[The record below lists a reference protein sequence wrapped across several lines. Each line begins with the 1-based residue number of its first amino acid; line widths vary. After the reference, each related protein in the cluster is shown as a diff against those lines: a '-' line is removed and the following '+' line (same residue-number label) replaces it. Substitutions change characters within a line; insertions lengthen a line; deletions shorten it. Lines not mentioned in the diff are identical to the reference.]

1 MSDSKAN
8 DWLLQFSKNIT
19 SSTGEDGILEK
30 IFEIIPNSNNNNW
43 CVEFCAG
50 NGINFSNSYNL
61 IVNKGW
67 SSVQIEGDTIKYE
80 ELIKTHG
87 ENPQVICLNKDVSFS
102 GADTLDNIF
111 QKTSLP
117 RSFDLLSIDI
127 DGNDYY
133 LWESLEHF
141 RPKVIV
147 IEFNPC
153 IPNQVDWVQE
163 KNMEINQGCSLLS
176 LINLGKRKGYE
187 LISATWFNGIFVDRQ
202 YYDLFAIE
210 DNSIWQMYQNIY
222 NSQTFVFQLFD
233 GKIVVVGND
242 KLLWH
247 DRKFNLEEMQEKIQ
261 ILPRE
266 QRIFPAKIAGDSSYQ
281 TGKTEADISVIV
293 FSKDRPLQL
302 QAYLESLFYY
312 SSIKEDSIYVLYQPT
327 ENISYQELIRQYPNI
342 HWVEE
347 TNFPADLMTILDE
360 AKDFI
365 LWGCDDVFFKSFF
378 DPTICVKALSQDPKI
393 FGFGLRLG
401 KNIPPDVEMI
411 SRGDYL
417 LCNWTKAPQGYWS
430 YPWEVSTSIYR
441 KSDVMEFIK
450 LSSNISN
457 PNYFEGELAA
467 YFEQTKDSNN
477 QKYLACFE
485 SSKTVTLT
493 INRVQETHP
502 NWFDDTDDSSP
513 DNLYQYFIKGYKLN
527 WAKFED
533 VNNTTAHVRSDYLEI
548 YDPQLLECK
557 TLGDIFVSQGEFS
570 LARDWYMKGLLRK
583 ETSELYANI
592 GTTYAREQQW
602 SEALT
607 FYNKSIGLQTNCAGV
622 YRNLAKVWQHLGELE
637 KAINCWEKALTL
649 EPESLSPEFLP
660 LVNELKLQGKIGEI
674 LVLYNLKTDKTAE
687 GQNSAKEVRDLI
699 KLIRRTIEINP
710 NGRVGYQQLG
720 EALLDAGQN
729 EEVIAFIRQSLEK
742 FPEWPQGYHL
752 LGEVLVK
759 LGENEQE
766 IIEAYQQAGK
776 LFEQEGMIEKAIESY
791 QKALK
796 LQPDSPDKSLYL
808 GMLLAQNKRYE
819 EALNYYEKTFS
830 SQPEKVETF
839 APLAILLVK
848 QGLQQQVINCY
859 HNAFKQEPNSTQNY
873 YNFALTLSQ
882 AGLTQAAVA
891 FFQQAP
897 QIQHSKP
904 QIYDNIWRG
913 LNQLGLLPET
923 DSQYPSEIS
932 YSEAET
938 HFNQT
943 SQYKVIDLNNLTE
956 EQNVF
961 LSQQGISLT
970 SLELVKSNNINLEQ
984 IYLKSFADTQHIELS
999 KTYENRTLASY
1010 QSMAQTGYIYTL
1022 CPITGKVVRSNQSFH
1037 IHYGDFQNFIYR
1049 FVSQEVFYL
1058 IIGHWMGIKLCL
1070 YFPSKDL
1077 VIWFHKD
1084 VWVGEHIIN
1093 QLKASLVSQWSKVKS
1108 YISTPE
1114 PKPTAVVYGHI
1125 SNISHYMWN
1134 EVTGMQYL
1142 AVNGCLAKIDNFLAL
1157 PYDYYNIPALFEEV
1171 SEEKVVAIPHANSL
1185 LETILENNLFAMR
1198 VTDTFITEA
1207 LAKRIVNY
1215 SLAKCANEGVFLQ
1228 EVEQAEKCFPL
1239 IWITIRSHRRVWVSQ
1254 IEGFANIIN
1263 KLYQDYPKLGIVFDG
1278 WGCMDHR
1285 QPDPRDQS
1293 MIQQENEIRL
1303 KIIDL
1308 IAPEITTYSS
1318 IGATNFEKAVWAN
1331 AVDMYIQTEGAGLVH
1346 GIWVGNKPGVM
1357 FSHKQSMTQKGYWF
1371 NNRENAIEPVLI
1383 KEEYLIGNA
1392 KDTGLNHHSNFDC
1405 DWWGI
1410 YENVVGIINSL
1421 RRKSDNEICQEIW
1434 QGLNG
1439 LCYFDEKNYRKITEE
1454 DAEKYFSD
1462 SSKYKVVDMSSLT
1475 EEDKDYLS
1483 NVGVCLDHVQLCES
1497 NSLSSEEMF
1506 IDHFQSGFNL
1516 ANKVEDKGL
1525 YLGSIR
1531 SFFQQSIVET
1541 GYIYT
1546 ACPISGK
1553 ILRSNQSFSI
1563 ECSTTPVWWSIQLYR
1578 FTEGTELFYLI
1589 SSDSNGHKSELY
1601 FPKYDLLLIL
1611 RTPYQKEGGI
1621 ELINKFKGSVVSH
1634 WQKFKEYI
1642 SSNKK
1647 REVAATMGFLQLP
1660 HFQVGMDLTGVH
1672 CLYLNGILDK
1682 VDKFLCSPYEFFD
1695 VHEVFSEIDSSKV
1708 VHLISNQS
1716 VFEFVLEN
1724 NLFVFRPADT
1734 FFLSEELADRICT
1747 ASLRKCSRSFL
1758 EEVEEAKSCF
1768 PLLFVQ
1774 FRRSRTWLNQIE
1786 GTANFINALHSN
1798 FPSLGV
1804 IFDGQTRLERCSN
1817 NEAENEAI
1825 KVDIQTM
1832 QEVLKLIHPEIKTYS
1847 TINRTSYETVIM
1859 CKAADLYT
1867 GSVGNG
1873 VVFPSWIANKPC
1885 VGHSNTAFLKNG
1897 TIMDA
1902 LTSKCR
1908 ENLVEQKF
1916 VPIEH
1921 IADMFNPNIGVMDY
1935 HLDWQV
1941 VYNMI
1946 YEEVIKMQRQKEE
1959 KG

>member
-1 MSDSKAN
+1 MTINSSKTNMSDSKAN

-19 SSTGEDGILEK
+19 STTGEDGILEK
-30 IFEIIPNSNNNNW
+30 IFEIIPKSNNNNW

-67 SSVQIEGDTIKYE
+67 YSVQIEGDPIKYE

-87 ENPQVICLNKDVSFS
+87 ENPKVICLNKYVSFS

-163 KNMEINQGCSLLS
+163 KNMEVNQGCSLLS

-202 YYDLFAIE
+202 YYDLFEIE
-210 DNSIWQMYQNIY
+210 DNSIWQMYHDTY

-233 GKIVVVGND
+233 GKIMVVGND

-261 ILPRE
+261 VLPKE

-281 TGKTEADISVIV
+281 TGKTEAEISVIV

-327 ENISYQELIRQYPNI
+327 ENISYQELIGQYPNI

-360 AKDFI
+360 A
-365 LWGCDDVFFKSFF
+365 
-378 DPTICVKALSQDPKI
+378 
-393 FGFGLRLG
+393 
-401 KNIPPDVEMI
+401 
-411 SRGDYL
+411 
-417 LCNWTKAPQGYWS
+417 
-430 YPWEVSTSIYR
+430 
-441 KSDVMEFIK
+441 
-450 LSSNISN
+450 
-457 PNYFEGELAA
+457 
-467 YFEQTKDSNN
+467 
-477 QKYLACFE
+477 
-485 SSKTVTLT
+485 
-493 INRVQETHP
+493 
-502 NWFDDTDDSSP
+502 
-513 DNLYQYFIKGYKLN
+513 
-527 WAKFED
+527 ED
-533 VNNTTAHVRSDYLEI
+533 VNNTTAHVQSDYLEI

-557 TLGDIFVSQGEFS
+557 TLGDLFVSQGEFT
-570 LARDWYMKGLLRK
+570 LARDCYIKGLSRK

-602 SEALT
+602 SEALI
-607 FYNKSIGLQTNCAGV
+607 FYNKSIGLQPNCAGV
-622 YRNLAKVWQHLGELE
+622 YRNLAYVWQHLGELD

-649 EPESLSPEFLP
+649 EPDSLSPQSLP
-660 LVNELKLQGKIGEI
+660 LVNELKLQGKIGDI
-674 LVLYNLKTDKTAE
+674 LVLYDLKTDKTAE
-687 GQNSAKEVRDLI
+687 GHKSAKEVRDLT

-710 NGRVGYQQLG
+710 NSRVGYQQLG
-720 EALLDAGQN
+720 EALLDAGEN
-729 EEVIAFIRQSLEK
+729 EEAIAFIRQSLEK

-791 QKALK
+791 QQALK
-796 LQPDSPDKSLYL
+796 IQPDSPDNSLYL
-808 GMLLAQNKRYE
+808 GMLLAQNNRYE
-819 EALNYYEKTFS
+819 EALNYYERILS

-859 HNAFKQEPNSTQNY
+859 NNAFKQEQNSTQNY

-882 AGLTQAAVA
+882 VGLTQAAVA

-897 QIQHSKP
+897 QTQHSKP

-938 HFNQT
+938 HFSQT
-943 SQYKVIDLNNLTE
+943 SQYNVIDLNNLTE
-956 EQNVF
+956 EQKVF

-970 SLELVKSNNINLEQ
+970 SLELVKLNNINLEQ
-984 IYLKSFADTQHIELS
+984 IYLKSFADTQYIELS

-1037 IHYGDFQNFIYR
+1037 IHYGDFNNFIYR

-1058 IIGHWMGIKLCL
+1058 IIGHWMGIKLCF

-1093 QLKASLVSQWSKVKS
+1093 QLKVSLVSQWSKVKS

-1142 AVNGCLAKIDNFLAL
+1142 AVNGCLAKIDKFLAL

-1185 LETILENNLFAMR
+1185 LETMLENNLFAMR

-1228 EVEQAEKCFPL
+1228 EVEQAKKCFPL

-1263 KLYQDYPKLGIVFDG
+1263 KLYQDYPQIGIVFDG

-1293 MIQQENEIRL
+1293 MIQQEDEIRL

-1308 IAPEITTYSS
+1308 IAPEITTYSA

-1346 GIWVGNKPGVM
+1346 GLWVANKPGVM
-1357 FSHKQSMTQKGYWF
+1357 FSHKQSMGQKSYWF
-1371 NNRENAIEPVLI
+1371 SSRENAIEPVLI

-1392 KDTGLNHHSNFDC
+1392 KDIGLGHHSNFDC

-1410 YENVVGIINSL
+1410 Y
-1421 RRKSDNEICQEIW
+1421 D
-1434 QGLNG
+1434 
-1439 LCYFDEKNYRKITEE
+1439 
-1454 DAEKYFSD
+1454 
-1462 SSKYKVVDMSSLT
+1462 
-1475 EEDKDYLS
+1475 
-1483 NVGVCLDHVQLCES
+1483 
-1497 NSLSSEEMF
+1497 
-1506 IDHFQSGFNL
+1506 
-1516 ANKVEDKGL
+1516 
-1525 YLGSIR
+1525 
-1531 SFFQQSIVET
+1531 
-1541 GYIYT
+1541 
-1546 ACPISGK
+1546 
-1553 ILRSNQSFSI
+1553 
-1563 ECSTTPVWWSIQLYR
+1563 
-1578 FTEGTELFYLI
+1578 
-1589 SSDSNGHKSELY
+1589 
-1601 FPKYDLLLIL
+1601 
-1611 RTPYQKEGGI
+1611 
-1621 ELINKFKGSVVSH
+1621 
-1634 WQKFKEYI
+1634 
-1642 SSNKK
+1642 
-1647 REVAATMGFLQLP
+1647 
-1660 HFQVGMDLTGVH
+1660 
-1672 CLYLNGILDK
+1672 
-1682 VDKFLCSPYEFFD
+1682 
-1695 VHEVFSEIDSSKV
+1695 
-1708 VHLISNQS
+1708 
-1716 VFEFVLEN
+1716 
-1724 NLFVFRPADT
+1724 
-1734 FFLSEELADRICT
+1734 
-1747 ASLRKCSRSFL
+1747 
-1758 EEVEEAKSCF
+1758 
-1768 PLLFVQ
+1768 
-1774 FRRSRTWLNQIE
+1774 
-1786 GTANFINALHSN
+1786 
-1798 FPSLGV
+1798 
-1804 IFDGQTRLERCSN
+1804 
-1817 NEAENEAI
+1817 
-1825 KVDIQTM
+1825 
-1832 QEVLKLIHPEIKTYS
+1832 EVLKLLQSI
-1847 TINRTSYETVIM
+1847 
-1859 CKAADLYT
+1859 
-1867 GSVGNG
+1867 
-1873 VVFPSWIANKPC
+1873 
-1885 VGHSNTAFLKNG
+1885 
-1897 TIMDA
+1897 
-1902 LTSKCR
+1902 
-1908 ENLVEQKF
+1908 
-1916 VPIEH
+1916 
-1921 IADMFNPNIGVMDY
+1921 
-1935 HLDWQV
+1935 
-1941 VYNMI
+1941 
-1946 YEEVIKMQRQKEE
+1946 EE
-1959 KG
+1959 KK

>member
-1 MSDSKAN
+1 MTINSSTTNMSDSKAN
-8 DWLLQFSKNIT
+8 DWLLQFSQNIT
-19 SSTGEDGILEK
+19 STTGEDGILEK
-30 IFEIIPNSNNNNW
+30 IFEIIPNSNNW
-43 CVEFCAG
+43 CVELGAG
-50 NGINFSNSYNL
+50 NGIKFSNSYNL

-67 SSVQIEGDTIKYE
+67 SSVQIEGDPIKYE

-87 ENPQVICLNKDVSFS
+87 ENPKVICLNKYVSFF
-102 GADTLDNIF
+102 GTDTLDNIF

-147 IEFNPC
+147 IEFNPS
-153 IPNQVDWVQE
+153 IPNQVEWVQE
-163 KNMEINQGCSLLS
+163 KNMEVNQGCSLLS

-187 LISATWFNGIFVDRQ
+187 LISATWLNGIFVDSQ
-202 YYDLFAIE
+202 YYELFGIA
-210 DNSIWQMYQNIY
+210 DNSIWQMYRDPQNFH
-222 NSQTFVFQLFD
+222 SFVFQCYD
-233 GKIVVVGND
+233 GTIMLVGND

-261 ILPRE
+261 VLPKE

-312 SSIKEDSIYVLYQPT
+312 SSIKEDSIYVLYRPT

-347 TNFPADLMTILDE
+347 TNFPADLMTIIDE

-378 DPTICVKALSQDPKI
+378 DPTICLKALSQDPKI

-401 KNIPPDVEMI
+401 KNIHPSVEMI

-417 LCNWTKAPQGYWS
+417 LCNWTKSPQGYWS

-457 PNYFEGELAA
+457 PNHLEGGLAG

-477 QKYLACFE
+477 HKYLASFE

-502 NWFDDTDDSSP
+502 NWFDGTDDSSP
-513 DNLYQYFIKGYKLN
+513 DNLYQYFLKGYKLN

-533 VNNTTAHVRSDYLEI
+533 VNNTTAHVHSDYLEI

-557 TLGDIFVSQGEFS
+557 TLGDVFIYQGEFT
-570 LARDWYMKGLLRK
+570 LARDCYIKGLSRK
-583 ETSELYANI
+583 ETPELYANI

-607 FYNKSIGLQTNCAGV
+607 FYNKSIGLQPNCAGV
-622 YRNLAKVWQHLGELE
+622 YRNLAKVWQHLGELD

-649 EPESLSPEFLP
+649 EPDSLSPEFLP
-660 LVNELKLQGKIGEI
+660 LVNELKLQGKTGEI
-674 LVLYNLKTDKTAE
+674 LVLYNNLKTDKTAE

-710 NGRVGYQQLG
+710 NGRVAYQQLG
-720 EALLDAGQN
+720 EALLEAGKN
-729 EEVIAFIRQSLEK
+729 EEAIAFIRQSLEK
-742 FPEWPQGYHL
+742 FPEWAQGYHL
-752 LGEVLVK
+752 LGKALVK
-759 LGENEQE
+759 SGKNEQE
-766 IIEAYQQAGK
+766 IIDAYQQAGK

-791 QKALK
+791 QQALK
-796 LQPDSPDKSLYL
+796 LQPDSPDNSLYL
-808 GMLLAQNKRYE
+808 GMLLAQNNRCE
-819 EALNYYEKTFS
+819 EALSYYDKILS
-830 SQPEKVETF
+830 SQPEKAETF

-859 HNAFKQEPNSTQNY
+859 NNAFKQEPNSTQNY

-913 LNQLGLLPET
+913 LNLLGLLPET

-956 EQNVF
+956 EQKVF

-984 IYLKSFADTQHIELS
+984 IYLKSFPDTQHTELS

-1058 IIGHWMGIKLCL
+1058 IIGHWMGIKLCF

-1142 AVNGCLAKIDNFLAL
+1142 AVNGCLAKIDKFLAL

-1185 LETILENNLFAMR
+1185 LETILENNLFTMR

-1215 SLAKCANEGVFLQ
+1215 SFSLAKCANEGVFLQ
-1228 EVEQAEKCFPL
+1228 EVDQAKKCFPL

-1308 IAPEITTYSS
+1308 IAPEITTYNV

-1331 AVDMYIQTEGAGLVH
+1331 AVDMYIQPEGTGLTHVTW
-1346 GIWVGNKPGVM
+1346 IANRPGVI
-1357 FSHKQSMTQKGYWF
+1357 FSHKQAMGQKWHWF

-1392 KDTGLNHHSNFDC
+1392 KDIGLGHHSNFDC

-1410 YENVVGIINSL
+1410 YE
-1421 RRKSDNEICQEIW
+1421 
-1434 QGLNG
+1434 
-1439 LCYFDEKNYRKITEE
+1439 
-1454 DAEKYFSD
+1454 
-1462 SSKYKVVDMSSLT
+1462 
-1475 EEDKDYLS
+1475 
-1483 NVGVCLDHVQLCES
+1483 
-1497 NSLSSEEMF
+1497 
-1506 IDHFQSGFNL
+1506 
-1516 ANKVEDKGL
+1516 
-1525 YLGSIR
+1525 
-1531 SFFQQSIVET
+1531 
-1541 GYIYT
+1541 
-1546 ACPISGK
+1546 
-1553 ILRSNQSFSI
+1553 
-1563 ECSTTPVWWSIQLYR
+1563 
-1578 FTEGTELFYLI
+1578 
-1589 SSDSNGHKSELY
+1589 
-1601 FPKYDLLLIL
+1601 
-1611 RTPYQKEGGI
+1611 
-1621 ELINKFKGSVVSH
+1621 
-1634 WQKFKEYI
+1634 
-1642 SSNKK
+1642 
-1647 REVAATMGFLQLP
+1647 
-1660 HFQVGMDLTGVH
+1660 
-1672 CLYLNGILDK
+1672 
-1682 VDKFLCSPYEFFD
+1682 
-1695 VHEVFSEIDSSKV
+1695 
-1708 VHLISNQS
+1708 
-1716 VFEFVLEN
+1716 
-1724 NLFVFRPADT
+1724 
-1734 FFLSEELADRICT
+1734 
-1747 ASLRKCSRSFL
+1747 
-1758 EEVEEAKSCF
+1758 
-1768 PLLFVQ
+1768 
-1774 FRRSRTWLNQIE
+1774 
-1786 GTANFINALHSN
+1786 
-1798 FPSLGV
+1798 
-1804 IFDGQTRLERCSN
+1804 
-1817 NEAENEAI
+1817 
-1825 KVDIQTM
+1825 
-1832 QEVLKLIHPEIKTYS
+1832 EVLKILQS
-1847 TINRTSYETVIM
+1847 M
-1859 CKAADLYT
+1859 
-1867 GSVGNG
+1867 
-1873 VVFPSWIANKPC
+1873 
-1885 VGHSNTAFLKNG
+1885 
-1897 TIMDA
+1897 
-1902 LTSKCR
+1902 
-1908 ENLVEQKF
+1908 
-1916 VPIEH
+1916 
-1921 IADMFNPNIGVMDY
+1921 
-1935 HLDWQV
+1935 
-1941 VYNMI
+1941 
-1946 YEEVIKMQRQKEE
+1946 EVKK
-1959 KG
+1959 